1 MKPDEILQ
9 YCLETLEGT
18 ILVSSWGERGVFY
31 NPGGKL
37 KRGVYVLTVKE
48 RDGENDRSSRL
59 DREGVYRVNL
69 GLRRETFRRLFG
81 PLPQRPPKGGI
92 VDMPCDFSHT
102 DCLLPHP
109 VYAWMGWACVLT
121 PSRQTFEALKPLIVE
136 SYAYAGEKYAKRTK

>member
-48 RDGENDRSSRL
+48 RDGENDRSSQSGPAAGDL
-59 DREGVYRVNL
+59 PPP
-69 GLRRETFRRLFG
+69 LR
-81 PLPQRPPKGGI
+81 
-92 VDMPCDFSHT
+92 
-102 DCLLPHP
+102 
-109 VYAWMGWACVLT
+109 
-121 PSRQTFEALKPLIVE
+121 PSAPAPAQGRHCRHAL
-136 SYAYAGEKYAKRTK
+136 

>member
-59 DREGVYRVNL
+59 DREG
-69 GLRRETFRRLFG
+69 GG
-81 PLPQRPPKGGI
+81 RPSAASSAL
-92 VDMPCDFSHT
+92 C
-102 DCLLPHP
+102 
-109 VYAWMGWACVLT
+109 
-121 PSRQTFEALKPLIVE
+121 PSARPRAAL
-136 SYAYAGEKYAKRTK
+136 